1 MEDILF
7 CTIISITP
15 LRDVYPPIRDVIDV
29 IGHVKSWGKASIA
42 SQVSSTHKS
51 IIKMYFGV
59 SQEKS
64 AMLEY

>member
-7 CTIISITP
+7 IIIITP
-15 LRDVYPPIRDVIDV
+15 SIDVVPPIRDAIDV
-29 IGHVKSWGKASIA
+29 FVHVKSWDKTPIVIR
-42 SQVSSTHKS
+42 VSSTHKS

-64 AMLEY
+64 GLLEY